1 MSARPVIIDC
11 DPGLDDAVALLL
23 AFASPDE
30 LDMLGVTCV
39 AGNVPLDRTVRNA
52 RIIRDL
58 SGRVEVPVYAGCS
71 RPMLRPLQAAERVHG
86 KSGLDGYD
94 WDEPSAPPADGHA
107 VDFIVDTCLAA
118 DDGSIT
124 LCPVGPL
131 TNVALAIVKE
141 PGILPKI
148 AEIAFMGGAAIIPG
162 NVTPVAEF
170 NIHADPH
177 AARIVLESGVKLVMF
192 GLDVTHQAITTP
204 ERMAAIR
211 DIGGPVADAVTGML
225 TFYDRHDIERYGA
238 PGGPLHDPCVIA
250 YLLQPDLFDGKECH
264 VTVETES
271 EATIGQT
278 VADWWGVTGKGVNCR
293 VINRIDADGY
303 YALIV
308 DRLKRL

>member
-30 LDMLGVTCV
+30 LDLRGITCV
-39 AGNVPLDRTVRNA
+39 AGNVPLDRTERNA
-52 RIIRDL
+52 RIIRALAWRDD
-58 SGRVEVPVYAGCS
+58 VPVYAGCP
-71 RPMLRPLQAAERVHG
+71 RPLLRPPHAAERVHG

-94 WDEPSAPPADGHA
+94 WAEPSTPLADGHA

-118 DDGSIT
+118 NDRSIT
-124 LCPVGPL
+124 LCPIGPM
-131 TNVALAIVKE
+131 TNVALAIVKA
-141 PGILPKI
+141 PGILAKI
-148 AEIAFMGGAAIIPG
+148 AEIAFMGGAATISG
-162 NVTPVAEF
+162 NVTPAAEF

-177 AARIVLESGVKLVMF
+177 AARIVLESGVRLTMF

-204 ERMAAIR
+204 DRMAAIR
-211 DIGGPVADAVTGML
+211 EIGGPVAEAVTGML

-250 YLLQPDLFDGKECH
+250 YLLQPDLFDGKECN

-271 EATIGQT
+271 AATIGQT
-278 VADWWGVTGKGVNCR
+278 VADWWGVTGKEANCR

>member
-1 MSARPVIIDC
+1 MAARPVIIDC

-23 AFASPDE
+23 AFASPEE
-30 LDMLGVTCV
+30 LNLLGITCV
-39 AGNVPLDRTVRNA
+39 AGNVPLDRTERNA
-52 RIIRDL
+52 RIIRALAWRDD
-58 SGRVEVPVYAGCS
+58 VPVYAGCP
-71 RPMLRPLQAAERVHG
+71 RPMLRPLHAAERVHG

-94 WDEPSAPPADGHA
+94 WEEPSAPLADGHA

-124 LCPVGPL
+124 LCPIGPM
-131 TNVALAIVKE
+131 TNIALAIVKE
-141 PGILPKI
+141 PAIVLKI
-148 AEIAFMGGAAIIPG
+148 AEIAFMGGAATIPG
-162 NVTPVAEF
+162 NVTPAAEF

-177 AARIVLESGVKLVMF
+177 AARIVLESGVKLTMF

-204 ERMAAIR
+204 DRMAAIR
-211 DIGGPVADAVTGML
+211 NIGGPVAEAVIGML

-250 YLLQPDLFDGKECH
+250 YLLQPDLFDGKDCH

-278 VADWWGVTGKGVNCR
+278 VADWWGVTGKDANCR
-293 VINRIDADGY
+293 VINRIDADGF